1 VKLQEV
7 STCNFILTPSE
18 LDEAKRRDLWA
29 IWKSYT
35 PFKLKKKSWQ
45 LLLHR
50 FPTRDNLA
58 KRDVINVVSE
68 AGCIWFKFEEGQI
81 IEYHLW

>member
-1 VKLQEV
+1 MEGFVGYLE
-7 STCNFILTPSE
+7 E
-18 LDEAKRRDLWA
+18 LCSVEAQ
-29 IWKSYT
+29 
-35 PFKLKKKSWQ
+35 KKKSWQ

-58 KRDVINVVSE
+58 KRDFINVVSE
-68 AGCIWFKFEEGQI
+68 ADCIWFKFEEGQI

>member
-1 VKLQEV
+1 MK
-7 STCNFILTPSE
+7 PSG
-18 LDEAKRRDLWA
+18 A
-29 IWKSYT
+29 ICGLFGRVMLRSSS
-35 PFKLKKKSWQ
+35 KKKSWQ

-50 FPTRDNLA
+50 FPTKNNLA

-68 AGCIWFKFEEGQI
+68 ADCIWFKFEEGQI